1 MLTKEI
7 YGQLQLLMLLE
18 QKDDWCSGIELA
30 RASGLNVN
38 TVQKYLDHLQELIKD
53 FSDVSLE
60 KHRNYGA
67 RFNRKADFPMQ
78 RLFSEVI
85 CQSILTSFFE
95 ELLLQGEID
104 IRTFCDE
111 HFVSTSTLRRNIR
124 KLEKKLAPLGLYL
137 TKGTIIRVIGP
148 EHQIRY
154 LFYQYL
160 WTIYRGVKELP
171 WEIERQMF
179 YPIEQLS
186 TLFDFEFTNVQ
197 RSQLGVLLF
206 VFQCRTKIEPSY
218 EGSLKPAFEAP
229 SLFSHWQKD
238 DWGMLLFFLQLLPL
252 FFDLGKERS
261 LVILPENIQN
271 ILAKQSTVWLELFE
285 ETFNVSIEDKKSISD
300 QLNQLFLFNH
310 YLNEV
315 YTLTGLF
322 PIVDEERLK
331 KSAPGYMENFSA
343 FSKKLFAEIGT
354 HNPKVTELCSLL
366 MANTIVSYLSYRPTI
381 KVFILSDLGKAFEA
395 MQKDL
400 LIAGLGNDYQIEFV
414 HSEEAADLT
423 LSNLP
428 THYGESLQIRS
439 TIDARD
445 LRMIRQLLKKRN
457 S

>member
-1 MLTKEI
+1 MFTKEI

-18 QKDDWCSGIELA
+18 QKDSWCSGVELA
-30 RASGLNVN
+30 QASGLNVN

-104 IRTFCDE
+104 IQIFCEE
-111 HFVSTSTLRRNIR
+111 HFVSKSTLRRNIR
-124 KLEKKLAPLGLYL
+124 KLEKKLLPLGLSL
-137 TKGTIIRVIGP
+137 TKGTTIRMIGP

-171 WEIERQMF
+171 WEIEKQMF
-179 YPIEQLS
+179 YPIEQLA
-186 TLFDFEFTNVQ
+186 TLFEFEFTSVQ

-229 SLFSHWQKD
+229 SLFSHWQQD

-252 FFDLGKERS
+252 FFDLSKERS
-261 LVILPENIQN
+261 LVIIPQKLQKEITEKNTAW
-271 ILAKQSTVWLELFE
+271 LALFE
-285 ETFNVSIEDKKSISD
+285 ETFDVLIEDKACISD
-300 QLNQLFLFNH
+300 QLNQLFLFNR

-315 YTLTGLF
+315 HTLTGLF

-331 KSAPGYMENFSA
+331 KNAPGYMENFSA
-343 FSKKLFAEIGT
+343 FIEKLFAAIGS
-354 HNPKVTELCSLL
+354 HNPKMTALFSLL
-366 MANTIVSYLSYRPTI
+366 LANTVVSYLSYRPSI
-381 KVFILSDLGKAFEA
+381 KVFILSYLGQSFEA
-395 MQKDL
+395 MQKEL
-400 LIAGLGNDYQIEFV
+400 LIAGLGNDYRIEFV
-414 HSEEAADLT
+414 RSEEGADLT

-428 THYGESLQIRS
+428 TPDKKSLQVRS

-445 LRMIRQLLKKRN
+445 LRMIRQLLKKR
-457 S
+457 SS